1 MNITKFF
8 RLSLGRWRSQRTGH
22 HLEQRHFEDVRSTV
36 DVTLL
41 DLDDPR
47 VVRGCR
53 DCGIDPDSATLP
65 YQIDWY
71 TDRTGRRGSDRLSR
85 SLIVPVPNPD
95 NANVGKLIQLAL
107 EPDAIVSIGDYQ
119 LSRDG
124 TFTVTASQDS
134 VTREERIWFATPNLR
149 LHVCVIRLSDANV
162 TTTTFTSDVRVLTPA
177 QPKAAT
183 VSTAFDEMMR

>member
-22 HLEQRHFEDVRSTV
+22 HLEQSHFEDVRSTV

-41 DLDDPR
+41 ELDDPR

-71 TDRTGRRGSDRLSR
+71 DSRTRGLQIDRLSR
-85 SLIVPVPNPD
+85 SLVIPVPNPD
-95 NANVGKLIQLAL
+95 NANLGKLIQLAL
-107 EPDAIVSIGDYQ
+107 EPDAIVSIGEYQ
-119 LSRDG
+119 LSQDG
-124 TFTVTASQDS
+124 TFTVISSQDT

-149 LHVCVIRLSDANV
+149 LHVSIIRPSDASV
-162 TTTTFTSDVRVLTPA
+162 TTTTFTSDLRVLTPA
-177 QPKAAT
+177 KPKAEA
-183 VSTAFDEMMR
+183 VSTAFDEMRR